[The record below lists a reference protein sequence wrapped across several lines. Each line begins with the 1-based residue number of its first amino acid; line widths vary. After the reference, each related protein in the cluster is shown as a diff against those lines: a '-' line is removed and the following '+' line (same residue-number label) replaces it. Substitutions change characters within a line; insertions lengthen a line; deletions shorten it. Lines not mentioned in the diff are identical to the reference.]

1 MYLGD
6 NILKQ
11 VYHYN
16 NLRSI
21 IDKYRFT
28 DDIITYYETT
38 DKYNRC
44 NMYWT
49 HVRQQ
54 LDFYFVG

>member
-1 MYLGD
+1 MYLND
-6 NILKQ
+6 NIWRQ
-11 VYHYN
+11 IYHYN

-21 IDKYRFT
+21 IDKYKFT

-38 DKYNRC
+38 DKNNKC

-49 HVRQQ
+49 HIRQQ